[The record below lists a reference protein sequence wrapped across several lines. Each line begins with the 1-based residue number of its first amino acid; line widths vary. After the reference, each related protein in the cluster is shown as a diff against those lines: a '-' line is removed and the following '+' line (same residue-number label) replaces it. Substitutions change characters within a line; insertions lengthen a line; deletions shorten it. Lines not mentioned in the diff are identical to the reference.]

1 MAPNKKICKTEK
13 KLIHL
18 FGEENTKKDLILGRR
33 YAELFGDLS
42 NHNRNII
49 RDIQMKKKLIFLF
62 GVVKKPVKVIK
73 IKKKNSKKLQARI
86 KKRIEYLFGKEDTKK
101 DKIIAKKIL
110 HLFGEE

>member
-1 MAPNKKICKTEK
+1 MAPNKKIYKTEK

-18 FGEENTKKDLILGRR
+18 FGEENTKKDMILGRR

-73 IKKKNSKKLQARI
+73 KKEFQKTSSTN
-86 KKRIEYLFGKEDTKK
+86 
-101 DKIIAKKIL
+101 
-110 HLFGEE
+110 

>member
-73 IKKKNSKKLQARI
+73 KKEFQKTSSTN
-86 KKRIEYLFGKEDTKK
+86 
-101 DKIIAKKIL
+101 
-110 HLFGEE
+110 

>member
-73 IKKKNSKKLQARI
+73 KKNSKKLQARI

-101 DKIIAKKIL
+101 DKIRAKKIL